1 MFTGTVHPDLGNDD
15 KILVMRLIVIAAM
28 GFLGNYYFRIQR
40 DRLARAS
47 KGTSS
52 SVEDMVAGL
61 RPAMAPARRRQ

>member
-1 MFTGTVHPDLGNDD
+1 VPFDLGNED

-47 KGTSS
+47 KGATRWASS
-52 SVEDMVAGL
+52 TASRV
-61 RPAMAPARRRQ
+61 